1 MNYIG
6 LSLVSIIGPLFSSR
20 DIGYLETTINP
31 IPQEIW
37 KSMPV
42 ELRQLVYF
50 AKLCGA
56 DISFYHSKKTTQNED
71 EEKGIFHDMVGV
83 IPSDE
88 DIIRLVVKGKRKNI
102 FGFSSLTTASYVAK
116 TGKYVGDSGFPG
128 IPGIIGPIIAS

>member
-6 LSLVSIIGPLFSSR
+6 LSLVSIISPLFSSR

-56 DISFYHSKKTTQNED
+56 DISFYHSEKQPKMKRKKKNVYSMM
-71 EEKGIFHDMVGV
+71 GI

-88 DIIRLVVKGKRKNI
+88 DIIQLVVNGKQKNT
-102 FGFSSLTTASYVAK
+102 FGFSSLTTASYNAK
-116 TGKYVGDSGFPG
+116 TGKYVGGSGLPSKG
-128 IPGIIGPIIAS
+128 IGPIIAN